1 MFSFREVLCDG
12 FPDCTDVSDE
22 NNCPAEDHCDNEYL
36 FRQVVAGFQHQHDHV
51 CLTDA
56 LTGSVLTPGEDV
68 TATTTAGTEGTRSTA
83 GTWSASTG
91 SSSARY

>member
-36 FRQVVAGFQHQHDHV
+36 FR
-51 CLTDA
+51 
-56 LTGSVLTPGEDV
+56 
-68 TATTTAGTEGTRSTA
+68 
-83 GTWSASTG
+83 
-91 SSSARY
+91 